1 MLNQVINNISLKSKK
16 KQKPGKGKLIQLP
29 KMIKILNSD
38 IS

>member
-1 MLNQVINNISLKSKK
+1 MLNQVINNISLKSKS
-16 KQKPGKGKLIQLP
+16 KQKMGKGKLIQSL